1 MQRVCQKCDL
11 NEIGDEKHLIFTCP
25 VVRHVRD
32 RNVALFSA
40 SIHTMLDF
48 MWQEDL
54 VGVAK
59 FVMYCFDVITADVG
73 DDRTSNQP

>member
-1 MQRVCQKCDL
+1 M
-11 NEIGDEKHLIFTCP
+11 
-25 VVRHVRD
+25 
-32 RNVALFSA
+32 ALFSA

-59 FVMYCFDVITADVG
+59 FVMDCFDVITADVG
-73 DDRTSNQP
+73 DGRTSHQP